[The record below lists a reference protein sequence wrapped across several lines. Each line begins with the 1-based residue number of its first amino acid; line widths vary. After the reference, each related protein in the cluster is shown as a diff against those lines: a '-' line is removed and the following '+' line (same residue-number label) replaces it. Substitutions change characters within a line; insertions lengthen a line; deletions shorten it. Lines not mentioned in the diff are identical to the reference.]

1 MSMEYYQEQ
10 EAKREEKE
18 AKRLEAQKKAQ
29 IVNPE

>member
-18 AKRLEAQKKAQ
+18 AKRLETQQKAQ
-29 IVNPE
+29 VINPE